1 MTSPVTRRQAL
12 ALGAGAAAA
21 LTLPRRAFAG
31 AETEAAIKAFAGG
44 KTPQEGLSTLYE
56 RLMKTVGDFRVDY
69 TGASLRCV
77 ERELEF
83 ALEEVRYL
91 RIHTRG
97 G

>member
-1 MTSPVTRRQAL
+1 MDAAWWYSSSAGSLRAKQA
-12 ALGAGAAAA
+12 ASK
-21 LTLPRRAFAG
+21 
-31 AETEAAIKAFAGG
+31 IKQMRTG

-69 TGASLRCV
+69 PGASLRYV